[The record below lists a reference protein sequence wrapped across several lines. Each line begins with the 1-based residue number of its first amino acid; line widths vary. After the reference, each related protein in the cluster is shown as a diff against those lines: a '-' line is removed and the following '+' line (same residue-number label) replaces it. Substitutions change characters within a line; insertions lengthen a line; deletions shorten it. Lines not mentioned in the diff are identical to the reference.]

1 MKYTTLRTVID
12 GEGTHVPG
20 SIIEIQDKSE
30 AARLT
35 ALKAVEP
42 ILMNDS
48 QPDSQSGSQP
58 DNKSDSKTDTMESIE
73 ELMCVEGVTQEIAIE
88 LIKHGIDSI
97 GKLQESSTDTL
108 VSLKIKNVGK
118 ATAEKI
124 IAFAIENFEVED

>member
-20 SIIEIQDKSE
+20 SVIEIQDKSE

-48 QPDSQSGSQP
+48 QPDSQP
-58 DNKSDSKTDTMESIE
+58 DNKSDLKIDAMESID

-88 LIKHGIDSI
+88 LIEHGIDSI
-97 GKLQESSTDTL
+97 GKLQESSTDEL

>member
-20 SIIEIQDKSE
+20 SVIEIQDKSE

-48 QPDSQSGSQP
+48 QLDSQP
-58 DNKSDSKTDTMESIE
+58 DNKSDLKIDAMESID
-73 ELMCVEGVTQEIAIE
+73 ELMCVEGVTQEIAID

-97 GKLQESSTDTL
+97 GKLQESSTDEL

>member
-48 QPDSQSGSQP
+48 QPGFQP
-58 DNKSDSKTDTMESIE
+58 DNKSGLKIDTMESID

-88 LIKHGIDSI
+88 LITHGIDSI
-97 GKLQESSTDTL
+97 GKLQESSTDEL

>member
-12 GEGTHVPG
+12 GEGAHVPG
-20 SIIEIQDKSE
+20 SVIEIQDKSE

-42 ILMNDS
+42 ILMNDF
-48 QPDSQSGSQP
+48 QS
-58 DNKSDSKTDTMESIE
+58 DNKSDSKTDSMESIE

-88 LIKHGIDSI
+88 LIEHGIDSI
-97 GKLQESSTDTL
+97 GKLQEASTDTL
-108 VSLKIKNVGK
+108 VSFKIKNVGK

>member
-20 SIIEIQDKSE
+20 SVIEIQDKSE

-48 QPDSQSGSQP
+48 QPD
-58 DNKSDSKTDTMESIE
+58 NKSDLKIDAMESID
-73 ELMCVEGVTQEIAIE
+73 ELMCVEGVTQEIAID

-97 GKLQESSTDTL
+97 GKLQESSIDEL

>member
-30 AARLT
+30 ADRLT
-35 ALKAVEP
+35 KLKAVEP
-42 ILMNDS
+42 ILMNDF
-48 QPDSQSGSQP
+48 QP
-58 DNKSDSKTDTMESIE
+58 DNKSDLKIDAMESINAME
-73 ELMCVEGVTQEIAIE
+73 SIDELMCVEGVTQEIAIE

-97 GKLQESSTDTL
+97 EKLQESSTDEL
-108 VSLKIKNVGK
+108 VALKIKNVGK

-124 IAFAIENFEVED
+124 IVFAIENFEVED

>member
-20 SIIEIQDKSE
+20 SVIEIQDKSE

-48 QPDSQSGSQP
+48 QLDSQSE
-58 DNKSDSKTDTMESIE
+58 NKSDLKIDTMESID
-73 ELMCVEGVTQEIAIE
+73 ELMCVEGVTQEIAID

-97 GKLQESSTDTL
+97 GKLQESSTDEL

>member
-20 SIIEIQDKSE
+20 SVIEIQDKSE

-48 QPDSQSGSQP
+48 QPD
-58 DNKSDSKTDTMESIE
+58 NKSDLKIDAMESID
-73 ELMCVEGVTQEIAIE
+73 ELMCVEGVTQEIAID

-97 GKLQESSTDTL
+97 GKLQESSTDEL

>member
-20 SIIEIQDKSE
+20 SVIEIQDKSE

-48 QPDSQSGSQP
+48 QLDSQSE
-58 DNKSDSKTDTMESIE
+58 NKSDLKIDTMESID

-97 GKLQESSTDTL
+97 GKLQDSSTDEL

>member
-20 SIIEIQDKSE
+20 SVIEIQDKSE

-48 QPDSQSGSQP
+48 QPDSQP
-58 DNKSDSKTDTMESIE
+58 DNKSDLKIDAMESID
-73 ELMCVEGVTQEIAIE
+73 ELMCVEGVTQEIAID

-97 GKLQESSTDTL
+97 GKLQESSTDEL

>member
-30 AARLT
+30 ADRLT
-35 ALKAVEP
+35 KLKAVEP
-42 ILMNDS
+42 ILMNDF
-48 QPDSQSGSQP
+48 QPE
-58 DNKSDSKTDTMESIE
+58 NKSGLKIDTMESID

-88 LIKHGIDSI
+88 LITHGIDSI
-97 GKLQESSTDTL
+97 GKLQESSTDEL